1 MKRFVF
7 DRLVDSENICNLITE
22 QDALRR
28 LVERGSKVV
37 VYAPRNYGKTSVIKN
52 VIIEEFRQRHKRCFV
67 FFADLLSVRSL
78 ESLTVRLRT
87 AFEHSFAES
96 FPVRNLLENAKHFL
110 AALRPELSIDSLTGS
125 PSLSLRIAED
135 PAGQTI
141 RSIFRHIGKIVGE
154 LPGLI
159 VLDEF
164 QDLAH
169 IDEAPGIFRSSF
181 EEIASA
187 PVIVLGSK
195 RHLLAPLFAKPEAP
209 LNGWGTDLEFSPIPY
224 DEFHTYIQDRFRQ
237 NGLTITYE
245 NAKYLQNLMQR
256 VPEAV
261 NRLGQQI
268 MDVYVDREIGR
279 DVVAA
284 SLMQLL
290 ENRESRYETYLGQFS
305 STEGRVLIVLAKEQV
320 VAHPQS
326 KKFLSSTS
334 LSARAVGQI
343 INRLMDRGVLE
354 KIDQGYRLSDPL
366 LAVYLRYYR

>member
-7 DRLVDSENICNLITE
+7 DRLVESENICNLITE

-28 LVERGSKVV
+28 LVERGTKVV

-125 PSLSLRIAED
+125 PSLSLRITED

-141 RSIFRHIGKIVGE
+141 RSIFQHIGKIVEE

-169 IDEAPGIFRSSF
+169 IDEAPGIFRTSF

-187 PVIVLGSK
+187 PMIVLGSK
-195 RHLLAPLFAKPEAP
+195 RHLLALLFAKPEAP
-209 LNGWGTDLEFSPIPY
+209 LNGWGTDLEFPPIPY
-224 DEFHTYIQDRFRQ
+224 DEFHAYIQDRFQQ
-237 NGLTITYE
+237 NGLTILYE
-245 NAKYLQNLMQR
+245 NAKYLQDLMQR

-268 MDVYVDREIGR
+268 MDVYSDREIGR

-284 SLMQLL
+284 SLGQLL

-305 STEGRVLIVLAKEQV
+305 STEGKVLIALAKEQV
-320 VAHPQS
+320 VVHPQS

-343 INRLMDRGVLE
+343 INRLMNRGVLE

-366 LAVYLRYYR
+366 LAAYLRYYR

>member
-7 DRLVDSENICNLITE
+7 DRLVESENICNLITE

-28 LVERGSKVV
+28 LVERGTKVV

-87 AFEHSFAES
+87 AFEHSFADS

-125 PSLSLRIAED
+125 PSLSLRITED

-141 RSIFRHIGKIVGE
+141 RSIFQHIGKIVEE

-169 IDEAPGIFRSSF
+169 IDEAPGIFRTSF

-187 PVIVLGSK
+187 PMIVLGSK
-195 RHLLAPLFAKPEAP
+195 RHLLALLFAKPEAP
-209 LNGWGTDLEFSPIPY
+209 LNGWGTDLEFPPIPY
-224 DEFHTYIQDRFRQ
+224 DEFHAYIQDRFQQ
-237 NGLTITYE
+237 NGLTILYE
-245 NAKYLQNLMQR
+245 NAKYLQDLMQR

-268 MDVYVDREIGR
+268 MDVYSDREIGR

-284 SLMQLL
+284 SLGQLL

-305 STEGRVLIVLAKEQV
+305 STEGKVLIALAKEQV
-320 VAHPQS
+320 VVHPQS

-343 INRLMDRGVLE
+343 INRLMNRGVLE

-366 LAVYLRYYR
+366 LAAYLRYYR